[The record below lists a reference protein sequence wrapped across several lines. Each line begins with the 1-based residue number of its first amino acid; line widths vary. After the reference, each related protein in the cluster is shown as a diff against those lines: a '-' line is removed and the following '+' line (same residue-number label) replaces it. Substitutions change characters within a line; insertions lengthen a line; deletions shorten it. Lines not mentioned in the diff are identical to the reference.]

1 MKKIVLIVVLAVLSI
16 GAAATLDAQ
25 CNSYPNT
32 APQYLQG
39 YGGYCGSYGN
49 GCTEC
54 VDGDYNW
61 CVTDGTSCKPG
72 PRHNY

>member
-1 MKKIVLIVVLAVLSI
+1 MKRIVLIVILAVLSI
-16 GAAATLDAQ
+16 GAASVLDAQ
-25 CNSYPNT
+25 CNSYPT
-32 APQYLQG
+32 TRPMFEEG
-39 YGGYCGSYGN
+39 YGGYCGSYGY